1 MRVRSS
7 RAELFVSG
15 PEIRRKMLQ
24 LIGGA
29 RHSILIN
36 SYLVTKS
43 AFTTQIIE
51 ALKLKQ
57 AQGVRVQVITDSSS
71 RFVAAPAA
79 FDELTKAGI
88 PWAEFHPI
96 HLATVGNLPRL
107 LERDHRK
114 VWIIDGRTVF
124 LGGANLTSES
134 LGDPGAN
141 GNLDLMVAF
150 DSPEDLLGKLKPHED
165 GVVLTI
171 GQHGATFL
179 PQVWE
184 QLPDKAA
191 FLDHLSQKA
200 GCDPSAWRGKDTSV
214 AIYRVEAFQEP
225 D

>member
-1 MRVRSS
+1 MRPLILAALLSCLAAPLAAEPADW
-7 RAELFVSG
+7 RAEFPRTDFGRSAVDFAEIVSG
-15 PEIRRKMLQ
+15 GPPR
-24 LIGGA
+24 
-29 RHSILIN
+29 
-36 SYLVTKS
+36 
-43 AFTTQIIE
+43 
-51 ALKLKQ
+51 
-57 AQGVRVQVITDSSS
+57 D
-71 RFVAAPAA
+71 
-79 FDELTKAGI
+79 GI
-88 PWAEFHPI
+88 PA
-96 HLATVGNLPRL
+96 LSDPRFRPVQPD
-107 LERDHRK
+107 EAGKIRIEIS
-114 VWIIDGRTVF
+114 V
-124 LGGANLTSES
+124 LTEPQP
-134 LGDPGAN
+134 L
-141 GNLDLMVAF
+141 AF